1 MELRHI
7 RYFVAVAE
15 ELNFTRAAARLGIGQ
30 PPLSQQI
37 KDLERDLGV
46 LLFRRVPH
54 GAELTEAGHAFLQE
68 GRRVLAA
75 SESAVVAA
83 RRSARGEAGR
93 LRLGFTGSAH
103 FHAIVPSLIR
113 DFGRRYP
120 DVDLQLEEAT
130 TFRLLESLSGGDLD
144 VAFTHSGIA
153 GLHGLNFFHI
163 QDEPLVAVLPVAHRC
178 AGDATVRVSS
188 LVDDTFV
195 LMKSQSLGPALHRA
209 IADACRNA
217 GFEPR
222 LGQEAPQLATVISLV
237 AAELGVSFVPRSM
250 QQIQAA
256 GVVFRPIEDAPTR
269 VSLLLACRSHERSS
283 VVKNFVA
290 LARAAGGPGRR
301 DAAQAGETPIQHP

>member
-7 RYFVAVAE
+7 RYFIAVAE
-15 ELNFTRAAARLGIGQ
+15 ERNFTRAAARLGIGQ

-37 KDLERDLGV
+37 KDLERELGV

-75 SESAVVAA
+75 SESATLAA
-83 RRSARGEAGR
+83 QRSARGESGR

-103 FHAIVPSLIR
+103 FHEIVPALIR

-120 DVDLQLEEAT
+120 DVGLQLEEAT
-130 TFRLLESLSGGDLD
+130 TFRLLESLAGGDLD
-144 VAFTHSGIA
+144 VAFTHSSVDGVN
-153 GLHGLNFFHI
+153 GLTFFHI
-163 QDEPLVAVLPVAHRC
+163 QDEPLVAVLPIAHRC
-178 AGDATVRVSS
+178 AEHQAVRVSS

-195 LMKSQSLGPALHRA
+195 LMRSQSLGPALHKA
-209 IADACRNA
+209 IADACRGA

-237 AAELGVSFVPRSM
+237 AAELGISFVPRSL
-250 QQIQAA
+250 QQIQAT
-256 GVVFRPIEDAPTR
+256 GVVFRPIGDVETR

-290 LARAAGGPGRR
+290 LARASARSNEHHAGHPR
-301 DAAQAGETPIQHP
+301 ETLRQQ